1 MSELT
6 TLARPYAK
14 AAFEFA
20 QSTDNLTEWSGMLV
34 FSASAVQDSA
44 FAAYLDNPALTR
56 KQAAEAMLA
65 VCDDNL
71 DTNGKNFVR
80 LMAENDRL
88 DLLPAVTELFE
99 ELKALYEKSVDVAIT
114 SAVDL
119 TDAQL
124 AAISDRLSEKLGRKV
139 NINSKTDAS
148 LLGGMFI
155 RAGDMVI
162 DASVKGKL
170 NELSDA
176 LMIK

>member
-14 AAFEFA
+14 AAFEYA
-20 QSTDNLTEWSGMLV
+20 QSTDALTDWSGMLV
-34 FSASAVQDSA
+34 FAATAVQEST

-56 KQAAEAMLA
+56 DQASKAMLT
-65 VCDDNL
+65 VCGDNL
-71 DTNGKNFVR
+71 DSHGKNFVR

-88 DLLPAVTELFE
+88 ELLPAVAELFE
-99 ELKALYEKSVDVAIT
+99 ELKALYEKTVDVDIT

-119 TDAQL
+119 SEAQV
-124 AAISDRLSEKLGRKV
+124 ATISKRLSEKLGRKV
-139 NINSKTDAS
+139 NINSTTDAS

-170 NELSDA
+170 NDLSDA
-176 LMIK
+176 LQI

>member
-14 AAFEFA
+14 AAFEYA
-20 QSTDNLTEWSGMLV
+20 QSTDNLSDWSAMLA
-34 FSASAVQDSA
+34 FSATAVQNTA
-44 FAAYLDNPALTR
+44 FAEYLDNPGLTR
-56 KQAAEAMLA
+56 KQAAEALLT
-65 VCDDNL
+65 VCNDNL
-71 DTNGKNFVR
+71 DAHGKNFMR

-88 DLLPAVTELFE
+88 DLLPAVAELFE
-99 ELKALYEKSVDVAIT
+99 ELKALYEKTVDVALT
-114 SAVDL
+114 SAIDL
-119 TDAQL
+119 SEAQIS
-124 AAISDRLSEKLGRKV
+124 AISKRLSEKLGRKV
-139 NINSKTDAS
+139 NINSETDAS

-170 NELSDA
+170 NELSDT

>member
-20 QSTDNLTEWSGMLV
+20 QSTDSLTEWSGMLV
-34 FSASAVQDSA
+34 FSASAVQETT
-44 FAAYLDNPALTR
+44 FAAYLDNPGLTR
-56 KQAAEAMLA
+56 NQAADAMLT
-65 VCDDNL
+65 VCGDNL
-71 DTNGKNFVR
+71 DNHGKNFIR

-88 DLLPAVTELFE
+88 ELLPAVAELFE
-99 ELKALYEKSVDVAIT
+99 ELKALYEKTVDVAIT
-114 SAVDL
+114 SAVEL
-119 TDAQL
+119 SEAQV
-124 AAISDRLSEKLGRKV
+124 ATISKRLSEKLGRKV
-139 NINSKTDAS
+139 NINSETDAS

-155 RAGDMVI
+155 RAGDMVM

-176 LMIK
+176 LQI

>member
-14 AAFEFA
+14 AAFEYA
-20 QSTDNLTEWSGMLV
+20 QSNDCLSDWSAMLG
-34 FSASAVQDSA
+34 FCAAAVRDKT
-44 FAAYLDNPALTR
+44 FAAYLDNPGLTR
-56 KQAAEAMLA
+56 EQSAEAMLQ
-65 VCDDNL
+65 VCQDNL
-71 DTNGKNFVR
+71 DNQGKNFVR
-80 LMAENDRL
+80 LLAENDRL
-88 DLLPAVTELFE
+88 ELLPAVADLFE
-99 ELKALYEKSVDVAIT
+99 DLKALYEKTVDVAIT
-114 SAVDL
+114 SAVAL
-119 TDAQL
+119 SETQV
-124 AAISDRLSEKLGRKV
+124 AAISQRLSEKLGRKV

-170 NELSDA
+170 NDLSDA

>member
-14 AAFEFA
+14 AAFEYA
-20 QSTDNLTEWSGMLV
+20 QSTDSLTEWSAMLV
-34 FSASAVQDSA
+34 FSATATQDSA

-56 KQAAEAMLA
+56 NQAAEAMLT
-65 VCDDNL
+65 VCDDYL
-71 DTNGKNFVR
+71 DTHGKNFVR

-88 DLLPAVTELFE
+88 ELLPAVAELFE
-99 ELKALYEKSVDVAIT
+99 ELKALYEKTVDVAIT
-114 SAVDL
+114 SAVEL
-119 TDAQL
+119 SEEQV
-124 AAISDRLSEKLGRKV
+124 AAISKRLSEKLGRKV
-139 NINSKTDAS
+139 NINSETDAS